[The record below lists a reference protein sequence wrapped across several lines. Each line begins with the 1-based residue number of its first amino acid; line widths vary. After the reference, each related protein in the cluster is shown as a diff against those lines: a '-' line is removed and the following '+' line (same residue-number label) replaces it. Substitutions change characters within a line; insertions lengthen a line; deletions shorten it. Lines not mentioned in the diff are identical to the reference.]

1 MSDRPGPEA
10 ERVGRDQRDSRGE
23 LSEAPG
29 PERPVSAANES
40 GKQARAARERS
51 EQERE
56 QDGSL
61 RGGVTCPQ
69 GQSSRA
75 VIGAGCPQA
84 AAVGAAV
91 LASGGNAVD
100 AAIAA
105 SAVQCVR
112 ELPWC
117 GLGGDGFA
125 LVSGPDGQLEAL
137 NGAGAVPRALA
148 MASIPG
154 GTLPRFGPLSI
165 STPGLVDA
173 WWRLWER
180 HGSRSFAA
188 LIEPAATLADDG
200 FALDDAFARAL
211 DRVRAAVGPDDP
223 FVSEFCDGNGSGA
236 GEGFRLPALARTL
249 REIGAGGPS
258 AFYGGRLASALV
270 GTVDRLGGLLS
281 ADDLAAHS
289 CEFETPITV
298 RYGSAEVSVTPPVSM
313 GWVLLQLLLLYER
326 LDGRLIDDEAD
337 RIDLMVRCKHAA
349 FSDLAGMPRW
359 QEAADVVGVLSEDSL
374 DRWCATINDQR
385 RSMLAP
391 AGAPAAPAAA
401 SGTDTTCLSVVDGR
415 GLMVTFIHS
424 LFNEFGSRVVVP
436 GTGIVLNDRLAKQP
450 ARVGRSGGPP
460 RSRRPLH
467 TLVGYHVAHRGR
479 RLVGATPGGRGQV
492 QTNFQVLRD
501 IIDNGTGP
509 QAAVDGPRWLSG
521 TPRLPDAE
529 DLLFLE
535 PGFPPSVG
543 SELAR
548 RGHPVA
554 TDGTASDTDLF
565 GSCTIAGAGPQ
576 RSGTFGAADHRRGAA
591 LVRVDP
597 PGNATAANDAHDVH
611 DREAP

>member
-1 MSDRPGPEA
+1 MSEGPDPEA
-10 ERVGRDQRDSRGE
+10 GRG
-23 LSEAPG
+23 
-29 PERPVSAANES
+29 
-40 GKQARAARERS
+40 
-51 EQERE
+51 
-56 QDGSL
+56 
-61 RGGVTCPQ
+61 
-69 GQSSRA
+69 RA
-75 VIGAGCPQA
+75 VISAGCVQA
-84 AAVGAAV
+84 AETGAAV

-125 LVSGPDGQLEAL
+125 LVSGPDGRLEAL
-137 NGAGAVPRALA
+137 NGAGAVPGALST
-148 MASIPG
+148 ASIPG

-188 LIEPAATLADDG
+188 LIEPAASLAEDG
-200 FALDDAFARAL
+200 FALDDAFVGAL
-211 DRVRAAVGPDDP
+211 ERVRAAVGPDDP
-223 FVSEFCDGNGSGA
+223 FVSEFCEPNGSAA

-249 REIGAGGPS
+249 REIGAGGPA

-289 CEFETPITV
+289 CDFEPPITV
-298 RYGSAEVSVTPPVSM
+298 RYGPAEVSVTPPVSM
-313 GWVLLQLLLLYER
+313 GWVLLQQLLLFDR
-326 LDGRLIDDEAD
+326 LGGRFIDGDAD
-337 RIDLMVRCKHAA
+337 RVDLMVRCKHAA
-349 FSDLAGMPRW
+349 FSDLAAMSRW
-359 QEAADVVGVLSEDSL
+359 QEAADVTAVLSEDSL
-374 DRWCATINDQR
+374 DRWCSTIDDQR
-385 RSMLAP
+385 RSVLAP
-391 AGAPAAPAAA
+391 AGAPTAPAAA

-450 ARVGRSGGPP
+450 ARVARTEGSGRP
-460 RSRRPLH
+460 RRPLH

-492 QTNFQVLRD
+492 QTNFQVLRAIVD
-501 IIDNGTGP
+501 DDAGP

-521 TPRLPDAE
+521 APRLPDAD

-535 PGFPPSVG
+535 PGFPSDLS

-548 RGHPVA
+548 RGHLIA
-554 TDGTASDTDLF
+554 ADGAAPGSDLF

-576 RSGTFGAADHRRGAA
+576 RSDTFGAADHRRGAA

-597 PGNATAANDAHDVH
+597 PGDDGGAKDGYANDK
-611 DREAP
+611 EAP

>member
-1 MSDRPGPEA
+1 MSDP
-10 ERVGRDQRDSRGE
+10 
-23 LSEAPG
+23 
-29 PERPVSAANES
+29 
-40 GKQARAARERS
+40 
-51 EQERE
+51 
-56 QDGSL
+56 
-61 RGGVTCPQ
+61 T
-69 GQSSRA
+69 SSRA
-75 VIGAGCPQA
+75 VISAGCREA
-84 AAVGAAV
+84 ADVGAAV

-125 LVSGPDGQLEAL
+125 LVSGPDGCVEAL
-137 NGAGAVPRALA
+137 NGAGAVPQALA
-148 MASIPG
+148 TTPIPG
-154 GTLPRFGPLSI
+154 GTLPRYGPLSI

-180 HGSRSFAA
+180 HGTRSFAS
-188 LIEPAATLADDG
+188 LLEPAAALADNG
-200 FALDDAFARAL
+200 FALDEAFVRAL
-211 DRVRAAVGPDDP
+211 DRARSALDADDP
-223 FVSEFCDGNGSGA
+223 FVAEFCEPNGSAVGDC
-236 GEGFRLPALARTL
+236 FRLPALARTL
-249 REIGAGGPS
+249 GEIGADGPDG
-258 AFYGGRLASALV
+258 FYRGRLARAV
-270 GTVDRLGGLLS
+270 AGTVGRLGGLLS

-289 CEFETPITV
+289 CGFEPPMVT

-313 GWVLLQLLLLYER
+313 GWVLLQMLALYER

-349 FSDLAGMPRW
+349 FEDLVSMARW
-359 QEAADVVGVLSEDSL
+359 QEASDVAAVLDEGAL
-374 DRWCATINDQR
+374 DRSCSRIEEAR
-385 RSMLAP
+385 HSGSPAP
-391 AGAPAAPAAA
+391 AVRHRRAVSPVDGPNSSVVAHESGSSMPVAGSGSAAVAAA
-401 SGTDTTCLSVVDGR
+401 SSGADTTCLSVVDGR

-450 ARVGRSGGPP
+450 ARVVGAEGSGRP
-460 RSRRPLH
+460 RRPLH
-467 TLVGYHVAHRGR
+467 TLVGYHVAYGDR

-492 QTNFQVLRD
+492 QTNFQVLRA
-501 IIDNGTGP
+501 IIDDGAGA

-521 TPRLPDAE
+521 APRLPDAD

-535 PGFPPSVG
+535 PGLGSGLG

-548 RGHPVA
+548 RGHVI
-554 TDGTASDTDLF
+554 ASDGAASDSDLF

-576 RSGTFGAADHRRGAA
+576 SSETFGAADHRRGAA

-597 PGNATAANDAHDVH
+597 PAGTGSANDDV
-611 DREAP
+611 APQSPGHRGEETP